1 MIRNLLKCLNSTKN
15 SVKMKKG
22 CMINESATI
31 RDALVAINSIR
42 GYGESLIVVNE
53 AQQMVGSLTDGD
65 IRRGLI
71 AGAELS
77 DVVSKIMHRDFKYV
91 KQTEFDVAHLKAFR
105 DRRIMFV
112 PVLDEQKRVVD
123 VVNMTKYKSKLPI
136 DAVLMAGG
144 KGERLRPLTEK
155 TPKPLLEV
163 GGKCI
168 IDHNIDRLISYGV
181 EHINVTVNYL
191 GEQLEEHFATPR
203 DGVQVRTFREPKFL
217 GTIGSIK
224 FVDTFFNDTI
234 LVMNSDLFTNIDY
247 EDFFLH
253 FQQNDAEMSVA
264 AVPYNVSIEL
274 GILDL
279 DGRNVKGL
287 LEKPKFNYY
296 ANAGIYLIKKR
307 ALAEIPEDTFFHA
320 THLVEKLIAQGKK
333 VIRYPLNGTWIDIG
347 TPQEYQKA
355 KDLVKHL
362 K

>member
-1 MIRNLLKCLNSTKN
+1 MNKEFIITESSTIK
-15 SVKMKKG
+15 
-22 CMINESATI
+22 
-31 RDALVAINSIR
+31 DALIAINDITHD
-42 GYGESLIVVNE
+42 GESLVVVNSE
-53 AQQMVGSLTDGD
+53 QEIIGTLTDGD

-71 AGAELS
+71 AGAELTDS
-77 DVVSKIMHRDFKYV
+77 VCKIMHTDFKFIN
-91 KQTEFDVAHLKAFR
+91 QTNFDVANLKSFR
-105 DRRIMFV
+105 DQRIMFI
-112 PVLDEQKRVVD
+112 PILDEQKHVVD
-123 VVNMTKYKSKLPI
+123 VINLNKFKSKLPI

-168 IDHNIDRLISYGV
+168 IDHNVDRLISYGV

-191 GEQLEEHFATPR
+191 AEQLEEHFAAPR
-203 DGVQVRTFREPKFL
+203 NGVQVRTFREPKFL

-224 FVDTFFNDTI
+224 FVDTFYNDTI

-264 AVPYNVSIEL
+264 AVPYNISIEL

-279 DGRNVKGL
+279 DGRNIKGL
-287 LEKPKFNYY
+287 LEKPKYNYY

-320 THLVEKLIAQGKK
+320 THLIEKLIAQGKK